1 MLNRDCL
8 LGIVR
13 PLLECPTAPMFES
26 AVRAE
31 IERQLRGVRGL
42 ELQADPYGNLIA
54 WYGGERPKYAFVA
67 HMDHPGWQ
75 LRPIR
80 RFLGGVPRSLQDKCQ
95 VREFGEFGMWD
106 LPAFTLDGDRLYSRA
121 CDDLIGCATIIAML
135 RTLAQ
140 TGFGG
145 SVAGVFTRA
154 EEVGFVGA
162 IHLARSKLL
171 PSDATIISLE
181 TSKEIPPAKMGEGPI
196 IRVGDRISIF
206 DPQTTDLFVEV
217 AKRAGVASGDNSEQ
231 QPIRF
236 QRCLMPGG
244 ACEAS
249 AFQLYGYRS
258 AALCIALGNYH
269 NCTPDDRIDAEFI
282 DLGDLEGLVTL
293 CVAIAAA
300 GETAENAR
308 EALRKRLEARLEE
321 FPLG

>member
-1 MLNRDCL
+1 MNRDDVL
-8 LGIVR
+8 KIVR

-26 AVRAE
+26 TVRGV
-31 IERQLRGVRGL
+31 IERQLSDVQGL
-42 ELQADPYGNLIA
+42 KLQVDSHGNLIA
-54 WYGGERPKYAFVA
+54 WYSGMRPKYAFVA

-75 LRPIR
+75 LRPNR
-80 RFLGGVPRSLQDKCQ
+80 RFLGGVPENLQNKGQ
-95 VREFGEFGMWD
+95 VEDFGDFGMWD
-106 LPAFTLDGDRLYSRA
+106 LPAFRSDGDRLYSRA
-121 CDDLIGCATIIAML
+121 CDDLIGCATIIATL
-135 RTLAQ
+135 RTLSKRAS
-140 TGFGG
+140 

-154 EEVGFVGA
+154 EEVGFIGA

-181 TSKEIPPAKMGEGPI
+181 TSKEIPPAKMGSGPI
-196 IRVGDRISIF
+196 IRVGDRTSIF

-217 AKRAGVASGDNSEQ
+217 AKKEKIEV
-231 QPIRF
+231 

-244 ACEAS
+244 TCEAT

-269 NCTPDDRIDAEFI
+269 NCTPDGRIDSEFI
-282 DLGDLEGLVTL
+282 DLGDLEGLIAL
-293 CVAIAAA
+293 CVAIGAAE
-300 GETAENAR
+300 ETTESAR

>member
-1 MLNRDCL
+1 MRSVPTCIIRDGNC
-8 LGIVR
+8 VR
-13 PLLECPTAPMFES
+13 SVLSWE
-26 AVRAE
+26 V
-31 IERQLRGVRGL
+31 GL
-42 ELQADPYGNLIA
+42 EVSSITVSRA
-54 WYGGERPKYAFVA
+54 KYALVP
-67 HMDHPGWQ
+67 HLYHPGWH
-75 LRPIR
+75 LRPIL

-196 IRVGDRISIF
+196 IR
-206 DPQTTDLFVEV
+206 
-217 AKRAGVASGDNSEQ
+217 
-231 QPIRF
+231 
-236 QRCLMPGG
+236 
-244 ACEAS
+244 
-249 AFQLYGYRS
+249 
-258 AALCIALGNYH
+258 
-269 NCTPDDRIDAEFI
+269 
-282 DLGDLEGLVTL
+282 
-293 CVAIAAA
+293 
-300 GETAENAR
+300 
-308 EALRKRLEARLEE
+308 
-321 FPLG
+321 